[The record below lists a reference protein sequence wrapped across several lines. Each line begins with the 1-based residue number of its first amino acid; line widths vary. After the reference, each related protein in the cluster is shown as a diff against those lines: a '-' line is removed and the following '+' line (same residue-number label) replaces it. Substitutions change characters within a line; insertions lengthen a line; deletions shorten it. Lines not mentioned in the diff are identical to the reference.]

1 MQKEGASMK
10 IAAVQ
15 LDVVL
20 GDVDTN
26 YAIAEKAI
34 IQAARAGA
42 NIVVLPEMWNTSFY
56 PLNVQQLADDDG
68 RRTKAFFT
76 SLAKQYHVHIVGGSV
91 ANCKADGVYN
101 TTYVVNRESEIV
113 GTYDKVHVF
122 TPGGEDKAFCAG
134 NRLNVFTLDGIT
146 MASIICYDLR
156 FAEWVRMA
164 ALAGAKVLFVPAA
177 WPDVRIDQWQI
188 LNRARAI
195 ENQMIVVAVNNCGT
209 AGNLHFGGHSMI
221 IDPLGSVLGEGEEA
235 PTIVTADVDTDCI
248 ASIRETLNVFRDRRP
263 ELYQIHQ

>member
-1 MQKEGASMK
+1 MK

-20 GDVDTN
+20 GAVDTN
-26 YAIAEKAI
+26 YETAEKAI
-34 IQAARAGA
+34 IQAAHTGA
-42 NIVVLPEMWNTSFY
+42 DVVVLPEMWNTSFY
-56 PLNVQQLADDDG
+56 PTNVQQLADDDG
-68 RRTKAFFT
+68 RRTKAFLM
-76 SLAKQYHVHIVGGSV
+76 SLAKTYHIHIVGGSV
-91 ANCKADGVYN
+91 ANCKADGIYN
-101 TTYVVNRESEIV
+101 TTYVVNRQGEIA

-122 TPGGEDKAFCAG
+122 TPGGEDRAFRAG

-177 WPDVRIDQWQI
+177 WPDVRIDHWQI

-195 ENQMIVVAVNNCGT
+195 ENQMVVAAVNNCGI
-209 AGNLHFGGHSMI
+209 AGSFHFGGHSMI
-221 IDPLGSVLGEGEEA
+221 VDPLGTVLGEAKEA
-235 PTIVTADVDTDCI
+235 PMIVTADADIDCI
-248 ASIRETLNVFRDRRP
+248 ASIRETINVFRDRRP

>member
-20 GDVDTN
+20 GAVDTN
-26 YAIAEKAI
+26 YATAEKAI
-34 IQAARAGA
+34 IQAARTGA
-42 NIVVLPEMWNTSFY
+42 DIVVLPEMWNTSFY
-56 PLNVQQLADDDG
+56 PVNVQQLADNDG

-76 SLAKQYHVHIVGGSV
+76 SLAQTYHVHIVGGSV

-101 TTYVVNRESEIV
+101 TTYIVNREGKIV

-122 TPGGEDKAFCAG
+122 TPGGEDTAFHAG
-134 NRLNVFTLDGIT
+134 NRLNVFTLDGVT

-164 ALAGAKVLFVPAA
+164 ALAGANVLFVPAA
-177 WPDVRIDQWQI
+177 WPDVRIDHWRI

-209 AGNLHFGGHSMI
+209 AGNFHFGGHSMI
-221 IDPLGSVLGEGEEA
+221 IDPLGKIVTEGENK
-235 PTIVTADVDTDCI
+235 PTIRMADVDI
-248 ASIRETLNVFRDRRP
+248 GAVASIRETFDVFRDRRP
-263 ELYQIHQ
+263 SLYHIK

>member
-1 MQKEGASMK
+1 MK

-26 YAIAEKAI
+26 YAAAEKAI
-34 IQAARAGA
+34 IRAARTGA
-42 NIVVLPEMWNTSFY
+42 DIVVLPEMWNTSFY
-56 PLNVQQLADDDG
+56 PANVQQLADDDG
-68 RRTKAFFT
+68 RRTKAFLT
-76 SLAKQYHVHIVGGSV
+76 SLARTYHIHIVGGSV

-101 TTYVVNRESEIV
+101 TTYIVNREGEIA

-122 TPGGEDKAFCAG
+122 TPGGEDTAFHAG
-134 NRLNVFTLDGIT
+134 NRLNVFTLDGVT

-177 WPDVRIDQWQI
+177 WPDVRIDHWRI

-209 AGNLHFGGHSMI
+209 AGNFHFGGHSMI
-221 IDPLGSVLGEGEEA
+221 IDPLGTVLGEGQEIPA
-235 PTIVTADVDTDCI
+235 VVTADVDIDSI
-248 ASIRETLNVFRDRRP
+248 ASVREKLNVFRDRRP
-263 ELYQIHQ
+263 ELYQIH

>member
-1 MQKEGASMK
+1 MK

-26 YAIAEKAI
+26 YVAAEKAI
-34 IQAARAGA
+34 TQAARTGA
-42 NIVVLPEMWNTSFY
+42 DIVVLPEMWNTSFY
-56 PLNVQQLADDDG
+56 PDNVQQLADDDG
-68 RRTKAFFT
+68 RRTKAFLT
-76 SLAKQYHVHIVGGSV
+76 SLARTYHIHIVGGSV

-101 TTYVVNRESEIV
+101 TTYVVNRQGEIA

-122 TPGGEDKAFCAG
+122 TPGGEDTAFHAG
-134 NRLNVFTLDGIT
+134 NRLNVFALDGVT

-156 FAEWVRMA
+156 FTEWVRMA

-177 WPDVRIDQWQI
+177 WPDVRIDHWRI

-209 AGNLHFGGHSMI
+209 ARNFHFGGHSMI
-221 IDPLGSVLGEGEEA
+221 IDPVGTILGEGQETPA
-235 PTIVTADVDTDCI
+235 VVTADVDIDCI
-248 ASIRETLNVFRDRRP
+248 ASVREKLNVFRDRRP
-263 ELYQIHQ
+263 ELYQIH